1 MSGMNILHSD
11 SDTRPPLRIGLL
23 LYPGCLPAGL
33 FASAD
38 MLHAAN
44 RRTGRSLFEARFV
57 VADTDIDTAAD
68 HGPALL
74 AHGLR
79 LDGMAAFEPERLDA
93 VLIPGF
99 WAESPRDVEVA
110 IEGQAALAATLAAA
124 PRRLSCWAYCTGVA
138 WLAESGRLDGEPATV
153 TWWLA
158 DAMKTRYPMVDWR
171 CEQDLVSTSR
181 AITAAGVNGHY
192 AIVQA
197 LVEQYVPPALFREL
211 AALMVLPRP
220 VQPHPA
226 FRAMSLIEQRSPL
239 LRRLHA
245 QVEAMPAERVT
256 AAALAEPLAMSERTL
271 SRQVARETGMPVAA
285 YARRVKLNQVS
296 ERLML
301 TRSSVSSIAVALG
314 FSSESNLGRMFK
326 DTTGMTPQAYRR
338 RFSQR

>member
-1 MSGMNILHSD
+1 MSGMDSIHSNAD
-11 SDTRPPLRIGLL
+11 IRPPLRIGLL

-44 RRTGRSLFEARFV
+44 RRTGRSLFEVRFV
-57 VADTDIDTAAD
+57 VADD
-68 HGPALL
+68 PAGGDRVLS
-74 AHGLR
+74 AHGLH
-79 LDGMAAFEPERLDA
+79 LEGMASFEPERLDA
-93 VLIPGF
+93 LLIPGF
-99 WAESPRDVEVA
+99 WAESPRDVEAAIARHRSLVA
-110 IEGQAALAATLAAA
+110 KLAAS

-138 WLAESGRLDGEPATV
+138 WLAASGRLDGDAATV

-158 DAMKTRYPMVDWR
+158 DAMKTRYPEVDWR
-171 CEQDLVSTSR
+171 CEQDLVSTPQS
-181 AITAAGVNGHY
+181 ITAGGVNGHY

-197 LVEQYVPPALFREL
+197 LVEQHVPPALFREL

-226 FRAMSLIEQRSPL
+226 FRAISLIEQRSAL
-239 LRRLHA
+239 LRRLHVL
-245 QVEAMPAERVT
+245 VETMPAERVT

-271 SRQVARETGMPVAA
+271 SRKVVGETGMPVAA

-301 TRSSVSSIAVALG
+301 TRASVSSIAVGLG

-326 DTTGMTPQAYRR
+326 DVTGMTPQAYRR

>member
-11 SDTRPPLRIGLL
+11 SDTPPPLRIGLL

-44 RRTGRSLFEARFV
+44 RRTGRARFEV
-57 VADTDIDTAAD
+57 RFVAAD
-68 HGPALL
+68 APAHGEPALS

-79 LDGMAAFEPERLDA
+79 LDGVAAFEPERLDA

-99 WAESPRDVEVA
+99 WAESPRDVEAA
-110 IEGQAALAATLAAA
+110 IEGHGSIVAMLAAA
-124 PRRLSCWAYCTGVA
+124 PRRLSCWAYCTGAA
-138 WLAESGRLDGEPATV
+138 WLAESGRLDGEAATV

-158 DAMKTRYPMVDWR
+158 DAMKTRYPAVDWR
-171 CEQDLVSTSR
+171 CEQDLVSTTR
-181 AITAAGVNGHY
+181 TITAAGVNGHY

-197 LVEQYVPPALFREL
+197 LVEQHMPPALFREL

-220 VQPHPA
+220 VQPHAA
-226 FRAMSLIEQRSPL
+226 FRAMSFIEQRSPL

-271 SRQVARETGMPVAA
+271 SRKVMQETGMPVAA

>member
-1 MSGMNILHSD
+1 MSGMDILHSD
-11 SDTRPPLRIGLL
+11 SDVPSPLRIGLL

-44 RRTGRSLFEARFV
+44 RRTGRSLFETRFV
-57 VADTDIDTAAD
+57 VVDAPADGDS
-68 HGPALL
+68 ALS

-79 LDGMAAFEPERLDA
+79 LDGMAAFEPEALDA

-110 IEGQAALAATLAAA
+110 IERQRSLVATLAAGS
-124 PRRLSCWAYCTGVA
+124 RRLSCWAYCTGVA
-138 WLAESGRLDGEPATV
+138 WLAASGRLEGEAATV

-158 DAMKTRYPMVDWR
+158 DAMKARYPTVDWR

-197 LVEQYVPPALFREL
+197 LVEQHVPPALFREL

-226 FRAMSLIEQRSPL
+226 FRALSLIEQRSAL

-245 QVEAMPAERVT
+245 LVEGMPAERVT

-271 SRQVARETGMPVAA
+271 SRHVTRETGMPVAA

-326 DTTGMTPQAYRR
+326 DATGMTPQAYRR

>member
-1 MSGMNILHSD
+1 MSGMDILHSNA
-11 SDTRPPLRIGLL
+11 DTRPPLRIGLL

-38 MLHAAN
+38 MLHAVN
-44 RRTGRSLFEARFV
+44 RRTGRSLFETRFV
-57 VADTDIDTAAD
+57 VADDTADRD
-68 HGPALL
+68 HALS

-79 LDGMAAFEPERLDA
+79 LEGMARFEPEGLDA

-110 IEGQAALAATLAAA
+110 IERQRSLVATLAAS
-124 PRRLSCWAYCTGVA
+124 PQRLSCWAYCTGVA
-138 WLAESGRLDGEPATV
+138 WLAASGRLEGEAATV

-158 DAMKTRYPMVDWR
+158 DAMKTRYPAVDWR
-171 CEQDLVSTSR
+171 CEQDLVSTPR
-181 AITAAGVNGHY
+181 FITAGGVNGHH

-197 LVEQYVPPALFREL
+197 LVEQQVPPALFREL

-226 FRAMSLIEQRSPL
+226 FRALSLIEQRSAL

-271 SRQVARETGMPVAA
+271 SRKVVREIGMPVAA

-326 DTTGMTPQAYRR
+326 DATGMTPQAYRR